1 MEPERAPTGAV
12 PGAVPSAVPSAVE
25 DVGPYGLSWQDGI
38 VLVQLRC
45 GKANALNPRTLAAI
59 DQALDGA
66 ERGGARGVVLTGYD
80 RFFSAGLDL
89 VTLYDPA
96 PAALD
101 AFMREFDRVMLR
113 VFAFPR
119 PLVAAIG
126 GHAVAGGCV
135 LALAGDV
142 RVMTI
147 GEARIG
153 LNEIRLGVPFPASA
167 LEIARHA
174 VSPTF
179 LEAVLD
185 EGELYGAPEALVRGL
200 VHDLTPGDVIP
211 LAHAACRRLSTMPA
225 APFATIKAALRAPAL
240 ERARAQADALRR
252 AFVEA
257 WYAPDARRLIGE
269 VRARLGERPRD
280 RA

>member
-1 MEPERAPTGAV
+1 M
-12 PGAVPSAVPSAVE
+12 VE
-25 DVGPYGLSWQDGI
+25 DDEPYGLSWQDGI
-38 VLVQLRC
+38 VLAQLRC
-45 GKANALNPRTLAAI
+45 GKANALNPRSLAAV
-59 DQALDGA
+59 DAALDGA
-66 ERGGARGVVLTGYD
+66 TRGGARGVVLTGYD

-89 VTLYDPA
+89 VTLYDLA

-101 AFMREFDRVMLR
+101 VFMREFDRVMLR

-142 RVMTI
+142 RVMTA
-147 GEARIG
+147 ERARIG

-179 LEAVLD
+179 LDSVLA
-185 EGELYGAPEALVRGL
+185 EGDLYGAPEALVRGL
-200 VHDLTPGDVIP
+200 VHDLTGGDVVGP
-211 LAHAACRRLSTMPA
+211 ALAACRRLSAMPA
-225 APFATIKAALRAPAL
+225 GPFAAIKAALRAPAL
-240 ERARAQADALRR
+240 ERARVQADALRQ

-257 WYAPDARRLIGE
+257 WYAPDGRRLIGE
-269 VRARLGERPRD
+269 ARARLIERSRD
-280 RA
+280 RGGA